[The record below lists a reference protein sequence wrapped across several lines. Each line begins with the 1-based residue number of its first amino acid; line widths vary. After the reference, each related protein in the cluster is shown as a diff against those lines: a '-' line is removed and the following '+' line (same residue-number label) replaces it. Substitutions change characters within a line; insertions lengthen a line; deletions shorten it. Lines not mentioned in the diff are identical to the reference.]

1 MDKLFVDE
9 AHLFKNLF
17 LHTKMRNVAG
27 IGQSEAQKSTDMFT
41 KCQYMDELT
50 GGKGIVFATGTPVS
64 NSMTELYTMMRYLQ
78 YKTLERLDLTH
89 FDAWAANFG
98 EKITAIE
105 LAPEGTGFRSKTRFA
120 KFFNLPELINIWK
133 EASDIQTAD
142 MLNLPVPKA
151 IHQTVVTKPSEF
163 QQEMVENLADR
174 AEAVRN
180 KEVEPNCDNML
191 KITSDGRKLALDQ
204 RLGNDMLPDS
214 DDSKINTCVKNVFDI
229 WEESKPTSGTQIIF
243 CDLSTPHYDGTF
255 NVYDDI
261 KNKLIEKGVP
271 PDEIKFIHDANTEQQ
286 KAELFAKVRKGSV
299 RVLIGSTAKCGAGTN
314 IQTKLV
320 ALHHTDCPWR
330 PSDLEQ
336 REGRIVRQGNENE
349 EVKIFKYVTENT
361 FDAYN
366 WSLIENKQRFIG
378 QIFTSK
384 SPARSADD
392 IDATALSYAEVK
404 ALATGDDRIKEKMD
418 LDVQVAKLKLMRSS
432 HQSNCYEMEDK
443 VIKFYPIEIKKTEE
457 RIVGLKADLET
468 INKHPMTT
476 IVENK
481 NEDGTT
487 GAVTSE
493 DNFKMQIGG
502 ITHTERKTAG
512 EAIIAACKEIKNPDE
527 QVDLGEYRGFKMKL
541 FMDNSKFKI
550 ALKGHTTQIAE
561 LENSVTG
568 NVSRVANLLDGFD
581 KKIEMLET
589 RLSTLQ
595 TEMKSADEES
605 KRPFPKESEY
615 QEKTARLVQLNKEL
629 DNTGKEKKSKDKETE
644 TPEKRPS
651 VLEKLKNIQATDKSE
666 NTLSKEQNHDKGSMA
681 I

>member
-1 MDKLFVDE
+1 
-9 AHLFKNLF
+9 
-17 LHTKMRNVAG
+17 
-27 IGQSEAQKSTDMFT
+27 
-41 KCQYMDELT
+41 
-50 GGKGIVFATGTPVS
+50 
-64 NSMTELYTMMRYLQ
+64 
-78 YKTLERLDLTH
+78 
-89 FDAWAANFG
+89 
-98 EKITAIE
+98 
-105 LAPEGTGFRSKTRFA
+105 
-120 KFFNLPELINIWK
+120 
-133 EASDIQTAD
+133 
-142 MLNLPVPKA
+142 ML
-151 IHQTVVTKPSEF
+151 S
-163 QQEMVENLADR
+163 R
-174 AEAVRN
+174 
-180 KEVEPNCDNML
+180 
-191 KITSDGRKLALDQ
+191 
-204 RLGNDMLPDS
+204 
-214 DDSKINTCVKNVFDI
+214 
-229 WEESKPTSGTQIIF
+229 
-243 CDLSTPHYDGTF
+243 
-255 NVYDDI
+255 
-261 KNKLIEKGVP
+261 
-271 PDEIKFIHDANTEQQ
+271 
-286 KAELFAKVRKGSV
+286 
-299 RVLIGSTAKCGAGTN
+299 
-314 IQTKLV
+314 
-320 ALHHTDCPWR
+320 
-330 PSDLEQ
+330 Q

-468 INKHPMTT
+468 IKKNPMTT
-476 IVENK
+476 IVESK
-481 NEDGTT
+481 NEDGSMGSVTT
-487 GAVTSE
+487 E

-512 EAIIAACKEIKNPDE
+512 EAIISACKEIKNPDE

-568 NVSRVANLLDGFD
+568 NVSRVANLLDGFEG
-581 KKIEMLET
+581 KITSLEA

-595 TEMKSADEES
+595 TEMQSADEES

-615 QEKTARLVQLNKEL
+615 QEKSARLVQLNKEL
-629 DNTGKEKKSKDKETE
+629 DNTGKEKKSKEKETE
-644 TPEKRPS
+644 TAEKRPS
-651 VLEKLKNIQATDKSE
+651 VLEKLKNIGATDKSE
-666 NTLSKEQNHDKGSMA
+666 NTLSKEQNHDKGSIA